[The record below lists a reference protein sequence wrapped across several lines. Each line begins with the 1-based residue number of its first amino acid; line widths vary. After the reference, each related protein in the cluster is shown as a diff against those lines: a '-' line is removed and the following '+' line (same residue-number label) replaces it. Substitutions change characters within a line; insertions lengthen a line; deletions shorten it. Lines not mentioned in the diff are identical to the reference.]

1 MSVDAEAAPDPRN
14 GRRPRLPGKRRL
26 LVGLALAG
34 LLVVG
39 AGAWAS
45 RHSDVPFDDGYG
57 IEGTRDVGFT
67 VWTTLADSDPAGG
80 SPVTFTSLEPRLR
93 QDGAAVEVEYVIC
106 ELDPVALEKDRVG
119 GFGYGLPTRV
129 VERLCASTGPAEGGQ
144 LVLGADTRQEL
155 LVGITA
161 TRPGRTVISGHQATY
176 RVGWWR
182 GSRDIAVTTR
192 LTARRSG

>member
-1 MSVDAEAAPDPRN
+1 MSVDAEAAPDSRN

-67 VWTTLADSDPAGG
+67 VWTTLADSDSAGG

-119 GFGYGLPTRV
+119 GFGYGLPTRF
-129 VERLCASTGPAEGGQ
+129 VERLCASTRPAEAGSSCW
-144 LVLGADTRQEL
+144 APTPARSSWS
-155 LVGITA
+155 A
-161 TRPGRTVISGHQATY
+161 SPRPGRG
-176 RVGWWR
+176 GP
-182 GSRDIAVTTR
+182 
-192 LTARRSG
+192 